1 MAEETLTPAT
11 IEGDLRVSSKTFMFI
26 PISSRSRKK
35 AVLEL
40 ADGRSFSIRKRRNFI
55 RHRIDIREGSD
66 GPILLSL
73 KNRRLLDWNSRYEAI
88 NPRGE
93 HFVTFARLGFKTIS
107 NDRAKWSILQPDG
120 GELGELEESRLSEL
134 AEGGKALATTMQ
146 AVGMFGPLSV
156 LGKVGGLLN
165 GILNLS
171 TDVAPYKLRIN
182 RSKIAEFRGYR
193 SWSSLGFTANIQE
206 DVKTED
212 AASDLRLQLVL
223 ATAALLTTTESTR
236 KDPGL
241 R

>member
-1 MAEETLTPAT
+1 MAEQTLIPAT

-26 PISSRSRKK
+26 PISGSSRKK
-35 AVLEL
+35 AVVEL

-55 RHRIDIREGSD
+55 RHRIDIREGRD

-73 KNRRLLDWNSRYEAI
+73 KNRRLLDWNCRYEAI

-93 HFVTFARLGFKTIS
+93 HFATFARLGFETMS
-107 NDRAKWSILQPDG
+107 DDRAKWEILLPDG

-134 AEGGKALATTMQ
+134 AEGGKLLASSME
-146 AVGMFGPLSV
+146 AVGLLGPLGFI
-156 LGKVGGLLN
+156 GKIGTLLN
-165 GILNLS
+165 VILNLN

-193 SWSSLGFTANIQE
+193 SWSALGFTANLRE
-206 DVKTED
+206 NVTTED
-212 AASDLRLQLVL
+212 AASGLRLQLVL